1 MIRAAMIAWRDV
13 TMKLLA
19 LTTGEISE
27 DQRDAMIVSIDGFL
41 ESRDKLQPHIAAP
54 FTSEEEAFGQEL
66 IALEAEVEK
75 KLALFTNQ
83 IKENISESQSKKD
96 HMKNYLNPYSDVAR
110 DGTFYDTK
118 Q

>member
-13 TMKLLA
+13 TEELLA
-19 LTTGEISE
+19 LTTGEILE
-27 DQRDAMIVSIDGFL
+27 EQRDATIASVEECLD
-41 ESRDKLQPHIAAP
+41 SRDKLQPHIAAP
-54 FTSEEEAFGQEL
+54 FTAEEEAFGKEL
-66 IALEAEVEK
+66 IALEAKVEK
-75 KLALFTNQ
+75 KLAVFTKG

-96 HMKNYLNPYSDVAR
+96 NMKNYINPYSNVAR